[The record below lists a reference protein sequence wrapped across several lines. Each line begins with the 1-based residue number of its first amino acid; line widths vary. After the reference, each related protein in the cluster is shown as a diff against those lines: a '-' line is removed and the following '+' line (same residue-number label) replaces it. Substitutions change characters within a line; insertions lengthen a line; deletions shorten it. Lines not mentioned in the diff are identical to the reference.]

1 MTKSANVVRMS
12 HERGGDVFD
21 ERLAGLRVKK
31 GITQKKCAADL
42 GVDYSKYNKWERG
55 VFRPDYEML
64 SKMADYFECTID
76 YLLGR
81 DNVPKRD
88 HADIAART
96 GLSDGA
102 IAALEEMHS
111 ASLQR
116 YAPVVRAVNDL
127 LEQRTDM
134 EKHLLNL
141 ISMYLYYDLSGDTP
155 FRTTNGDPVHTV
167 DLTYHNSKKG
177 AAVITSVLKMN
188 AHDIVSSKILDALRD
203 LSSKIKEDASK

>member
-1 MTKSANVVRMS
+1 MAQPISANDIFVQ
-12 HERGGDVFD
+12 
-21 ERLAGLRVKK
+21 RLSALRK
-31 GITQKKCAADL
+31 GKGMLQKECADKI
-42 GVDYSKYNKWERG
+42 GVDYSRYNKWESTGSKPNFDDLIKISSFYG
-55 VFRPDYEML
+55 V
-64 SKMADYFECTID
+64 TID

-81 DNVPKRD
+81 ENVPKRD

-96 GLSDGA
+96 GLSEGA

-111 ASLQR
+111 DSWQR

-177 AAVITSVLKMN
+177 AAVMTSVLKMN